1 MCLQF
6 TELVL
11 PAEFLESTLQI
22 YVVDKDLWQ
31 LTSATLGNHLL
42 ALSAS
47 HAAIHVKVDF
57 FVFDLI
63 DIQDQ
68 FELIDLILC

>member
-22 YVVDKDLWQ
+22 YVIDKDLWK

-47 HAAIHVKVDF
+47 HAAIKVKIDF

-68 FELIDLILC
+68 FDLIDIIEC